1 VLVVIMLCVY
11 VHKEPSIPPLGV
23 CVRAGL
29 LYAALWNGAAIS
41 KIDPAKGGGSSRSLA
56 PPLARLFLNK

>member
-1 VLVVIMLCVY
+1 MCI
-11 VHKEPSIPPLGV
+11 KSSPFPPLV
-23 CVRAGL
+23 CVCAHGL

-56 PPLARLFLNK
+56 PPLAWLFLNK